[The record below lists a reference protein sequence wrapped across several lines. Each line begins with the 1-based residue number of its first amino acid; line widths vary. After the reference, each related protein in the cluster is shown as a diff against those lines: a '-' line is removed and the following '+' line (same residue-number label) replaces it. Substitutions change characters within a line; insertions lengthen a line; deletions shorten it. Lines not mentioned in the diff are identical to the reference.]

1 MSKQALSDLQFEAI
15 AERFRL
21 LGEPMRLRILLALRD
36 GELTVTD
43 LVNAT
48 GGNQANISRHLNTL
62 RTAAVVSRRK
72 EGTWVFYS
80 IADTSVFGLCR
91 MVCTGTPDLESLAEQ
106 FDVKQA

>member
-1 MSKQALSDLQFEAI
+1 MNQQALTDYQYEAI

-21 LGEPMRLRILLALRD
+21 LGEPMRLRILMALRQ

-62 RTAAVVSRRK
+62 RTSAVVSRRK
-72 EGTWVFYS
+72 EGTWVYYS
-80 IADTSVFGLCR
+80 IADESVFDLCAL
-91 MVCTGTPDLESLAEQ
+91 VCKGNPNLVKLESY
-106 FDVKQA
+106 FTR